1 MLTVPIWEYPAEARR
16 RARRTHVSAAYALQ
30 QLLAVPVHIR
40 TADGPVGVTVPSETI
55 QSTGVSVDEYVA
67 SYALLR
73 DMKLMTWDSRTH
85 THVRLMPET

>member
-16 RARRTHVSAAYALQ
+16 RAGRTHVSATYARQ
-30 QLLAVPVHIR
+30 QLLDVPVRIR
-40 TADGPVGVTVPSETI
+40 TADGPIGVTVPTERI

-73 DMKLMTWDSRTH
+73 NMKLMTCDSRAH
-85 THVRLMPET
+85 THVRVIPET